1 MHIELSVSGQR
12 LRREMGPGIVGGSRY
27 YLTAHVAFEGNDWEG
42 CQVWPLCTRWM
53 VRLKQ
58 TPSRDC

>member
-27 YLTAHVAFEGNDWEG
+27 YLTAHVAFAGHDWDG
-42 CQVWPLCTRWM
+42 CQVWPLCSRWM
-53 VRLKQ
+53 VRLQ
-58 TPSRDC
+58 